1 MADHKTSEVWLEL
14 SQGQIKLL
22 ADGIAFNIVVNPNVP
37 ALPGS
42 ENRGEKGLIQGVIKP
57 GGQQIGV
64 DQNYYR
70 QISEEMYQEIGQLCK
85 NLNLSIQNLSMAEIL
100 EANVISPGERLDQAR
115 DQLTDVMEMTEKAT
129 LNILEL
135 IEHIRDDCQEVQT
148 VLDEL
153 SQVALPLSAAPG
165 LATDDLEKLVNFCQ
179 SAATLLP
186 TLTAQA
192 EDLQAQ
198 LQAFETAQSLGPSDK
213 PTGSKTPAPIYQF
226 SLETILQTLYEFCTN
241 EAVKQHLKSFMIN
254 RDSLFQVQPVVDGLN
269 RLAQNLTPEDNFFN
283 FPIEQIFQILAE
295 ACQDEPGVVLLKKM
309 AATCNKIF
317 LDAAVPLEV
326 PPLSPSEPAPVNAD
340 QADDEL
346 SAAPPAA
353 DLTSQM
359 AAHLERLRQLASQV
373 GDWQSIALPS
383 PPPDSLLDEPETILP
398 SVPVAQEGMQRIDGA
413 LSRILEALAF
423 QDLSG
428 QRLLKVLK
436 TLRGLQVQLLSFLV
450 AYGTKIKKK
459 EEKQELTVAESD
471 VLAQS
476 EIDRLITS
484 ITPATVAGEPQSQQ
498 LPEDGQPLD
507 QAAVNDLL
515 ASLGF

>member
-1 MADHKTSEVWLEL
+1 MPDHKTSEVWLEL
-14 SQGQIKLL
+14 SQGQIRLL
-22 ADGIAFNIVVNPNVP
+22 ADGVAFNIMVKPDVS
-37 ALPGS
+37 ARPGS
-42 ENRGEKGLIQGVIKP
+42 ENREEKGLIQGAIDP
-57 GGQQIGV
+57 GGQQTAF

-70 QISEEMYQEIGQLCK
+70 QISEEMYQEIGHLCK

-100 EANVISPGERLDQAR
+100 EANVISPGECLDQAR

-135 IEHIRDDCQEVQT
+135 IERIRGDCQGVQT

-153 SQVALPLSAAPG
+153 SQVALPLPAVPT
-165 LATDDLEKLVNFCQ
+165 LALDDLEKLKNFCQ

-192 EDLQAQ
+192 ENLQTQ
-198 LQAFETAQSLGPSDK
+198 LQAFETAQSMSTSDK
-213 PTGSKTPAPIYQF
+213 SSGSETPAPIYQF

-241 EAVKQHLKSFMIN
+241 EAVKQHLKSFMVN
-254 RDSLFQVQPVVDGLN
+254 RDSLFQVQPVTEGLN
-269 RLAQNLTPEDNFFN
+269 RLAQDLTPEDNFFN
-283 FPIEQIFQILAE
+283 FPIEQIFQILAG
-295 ACQDEPGVVLLKKM
+295 ACQDESGIVLLKKM

-317 LDAAVPLEV
+317 LDAVVPLEV
-326 PPLSPSEPAPVNAD
+326 PPLSPGEPAIDNVD
-340 QADDEL
+340 QEDDEF
-346 SAAPPAA
+346 SAAPQTA

-359 AAHLERLRQLASQV
+359 AVHLEQLRQLASQL
-373 GDWQSIALPS
+373 GDWQSLALPS
-383 PPPDSLLDEPETILP
+383 PPPDSLLEEPETIPP
-398 SVPVAQEGMQRIDGA
+398 SVPVAQEGMQRIDRA
-413 LSRILEALAF
+413 LSRILELLSF

-436 TLRGLQVQLLSFLV
+436 TLRSLQVQLLSFLV

-459 EEKQELTVAESD
+459 EEQKELTVAESD
-471 VLAQS
+471 ILAQN

-484 ITPATVAGEPQSQQ
+484 ITPSTVAGEAKPEQ
-498 LPEDGQPLD
+498 LPGDDQPLD